1 MSTTEAQSSQRR
13 NSYMNQNLLS
23 DKFNILK
30 CCVIIPTY
38 NNYKTLQ
45 QVIEGV
51 LAHTEN
57 VIVVNDGST
66 DSTSEI
72 LLQFP
77 QIHQIHLSKN
87 EGKGNALRQGF
98 KHAESVGFDYAIT
111 IDSDGQHFPED
122 IPVFINALETDPN
135 KEILLIGARNMTQLG
150 VPKKSSFGNKF
161 SNFWFLVETG
171 IRLDDTQSGF
181 RLYPLFAMK
190 NLKFYTKKFEF
201 EIEAIVK
208 AAWNDIEVKN
218 IPIQIHYEVENR
230 VSHFRPFKDF
240 TRISILNTWLVILT
254 FLYIKPRN
262 LFRKLKKKGLKRFV
276 MEDLL
281 GSNDS
286 AEKKALSIAL
296 GVFIGFSPIWGFHT
310 LSVIFLAVVLK
321 LNKVIAFT
329 FSNVSL
335 PPFIPLILYFSI
347 KLGSWILGENFV
359 LSVSEIDP
367 SIELMKYLK
376 SYLVG
381 SFVLSVTAAVASG
394 IVGYAFLTLFERKK
408 ILDNG

>member
-1 MSTTEAQSSQRR
+1 MDQK
-13 NSYMNQNLLS
+13 LLS
-23 DKFNILK
+23 EKFKTLK

-45 QVIEGV
+45 QVIEDV
-51 LAHTEN
+51 LVYTED

-72 LLQFP
+72 LIQFP
-77 QIHQIHLSKN
+77 QIQQIHLSQNK
-87 EGKGNALRQGF
+87 GKGNALRQAF
-98 KHAESVGFDYAIT
+98 KHADSLGYRYAIT

-122 IPVFINALETDPN
+122 IPAFIEALEKEEN
-135 KEILLIGARNMTQLG
+135 KEILFIGSRNMTQHG

-161 SNFWFLVETG
+161 SNFWFWVETG
-171 IRLDDTQSGF
+171 TRLQDTQSGF

-190 NLKFYTKKFEF
+190 KLKFYTKKFEF

-208 AAWNDIEVKN
+208 AAWSGIEVKN
-218 IPIQIHYEVENR
+218 IPIRIHYELEDR

-240 TRISILNTWLVILT
+240 TRISILNTWFVLVT
-254 FLYIKPRN
+254 FFYIKPRN

-281 GSNDS
+281 GSDDS
-286 AEKKALSIAL
+286 AEKKAFSIAL
-296 GVFIGFSPIWGFHT
+296 GVFIGLSPLWGFHT
-310 LSVIFLAVVLK
+310 VTVIFLALLLN
-321 LNKVIAFT
+321 LNKVIAFA

-335 PPFIPLILYFSI
+335 PPFIPFILYFSL
-347 KLGSWILGENFV
+347 KLGSWLLGESFV
-359 LSVSEIDP
+359 LSMSEIDP
-367 SIELMKYLK
+367 SIELVKYLK
-376 SYLVG
+376 SYIVG
-381 SFVLSVTAAVASG
+381 SLVLSVTAAVSCG
-394 IVGYAFLTLFERKK
+394 IVSYVFLMLFERKK

>member
-1 MSTTEAQSSQRR
+1 
-13 NSYMNQNLLS
+13 MNPKLLS
-23 DKFNILK
+23 EKIKTLK

-51 LAHTEN
+51 LAYTED

-72 LLQFP
+72 VAQFP
-77 QIHQIHLSKN
+77 EIQQIHLSKN
-87 EGKGNALRQGF
+87 KGKGNALRQGF
-98 KHAESVGFDYAIT
+98 QKAYSLGYHYALT

-122 IPVFINALETDPN
+122 IPVFIEALEKDSN
-135 KEILLIGARNMTQLG
+135 KEILLIGSRNMTQQG

-161 SNFWFLVETG
+161 SNFWFWIETG
-171 IRLDDTQSGF
+171 TRLQDTQSGF

-190 NLKFYTKKFEF
+190 KLKFYTKKFEF

-208 AAWNDIEVKN
+208 AAWSGIEVKN
-218 IPIQIHYEVENR
+218 IPIQIHYELEDR

-240 TRISILNTWLVILT
+240 TRISILNTWFVLVT

-262 LFRKLKKKGLKRFV
+262 LFRKLKKKGLKQFL

-281 GSNDS
+281 SSDDS
-286 AEKKALSIAL
+286 AEKKAFSIAL
-296 GVFIGFSPIWGFHT
+296 GLFIGLSPLWGFHT
-310 LSVIFLAVVLK
+310 VVVIFLALLFN
-321 LNKVIAFT
+321 LNKVIAFA
-329 FSNVSL
+329 FSNISI
-335 PPFIPLILYFSI
+335 PPFIPLILYFSL
-347 KLGSWILGENFV
+347 KLGSWLLGENFV
-359 LSVSEIDP
+359 LSMSEIDP
-367 SIELMKYLK
+367 SIELVKYLK
-376 SYLVG
+376 SYIVG
-381 SFVLSVTAAVASG
+381 SLVLSVTAA
-394 IVGYAFLTLFERKK
+394 IVCGLVSYLFLTLFERKK

>member
-1 MSTTEAQSSQRR
+1 
-13 NSYMNQNLLS
+13 MNQNPFS
-23 DKFNILK
+23 EKFKTLK

-45 QVIEGV
+45 KVIEGV
-51 LAHTEN
+51 LVHTEY

-77 QIHQIHLSKN
+77 QIQHIQLSKN
-87 EGKGNALRQGF
+87 RGKGNALRQGF
-98 KHAESVGFDYAIT
+98 KHADSLGYQYAIT

-122 IPVFINALETDPN
+122 IPSFIEVLENEAN
-135 KEILLIGARNMTQLG
+135 KEVLLIGSRNMAQLG

-161 SNFWFLVETG
+161 SNFWFWVETG
-171 IRLDDTQSGF
+171 TRLQDTQSGF
-181 RLYPLFAMK
+181 RLYPLLAMK
-190 NLKFYTKKFEF
+190 NLKFYTTKFEF

-208 AAWNDIEVKN
+208 AAWNDIEVRN
-218 IPIQIHYEVENR
+218 IPIQVHYEMENR

-240 TRISILNTWLVILT
+240 TRISILNTWFVLVT

-262 LFRKLKKKGLKRFV
+262 LFRKLKKKGLKRFI

-281 GSNDS
+281 GSDDS
-286 AEKKALSIAL
+286 VEKKALSIAL
-296 GVFIGFSPIWGFHT
+296 GVFIGLSPIWGFHT
-310 LSVIFLAVVLK
+310 VVVIFLALLLN
-321 LNKVIAFT
+321 LNKMIAFA

-335 PPFIPLILYFSI
+335 PPFIPLILYFSL
-347 KLGSWILGENFV
+347 KLGSWLLGENFV
-359 LSVSEIDP
+359 LSMSEIDP
-367 SIELMKYLK
+367 SLELMKYLK
-376 SYLVG
+376 SYIVG
-381 SFVLSVTAAVASG
+381 SLALSVIAAITCG
-394 IVGYAFLTLFERKK
+394 IAGYVFLTLFERKK